1 MLLFFEKKIYLFIV
15 DRYNNPQIWSSPD
28 DNHDEPFNLEC
39 IFFLRNFFENSISSF
54 ETRYILV
61 VFFVFLMFGFLMLIF
76 SFGHFDLIFLLLL
89 LFCRWWI
96 ILGKGVE
103 QFWSVFTMDSHHLSI
118 VDQFFL
124 SCLLEFFWV

>member
-61 VFFVFLMFGFLMLIF
+61 VFFVFLMFGFNFLLQKKINFSF

-89 LFCRWWI
+89 FCR
-96 ILGKGVE
+96 
-103 QFWSVFTMDSHHLSI
+103 
-118 VDQFFL
+118 
-124 SCLLEFFWV
+124 